1 MIDRPVA
8 FLARG
13 KQPFSAPQLLA
24 ASLLTAMIA
33 QALLIQSYQQF
44 ESFWDIQNW
53 ISNPFHASPV
63 AGLLFY
69 GFAGGLFI
77 RALMLTG
84 HSSTSFEISQG
95 ILQTSAPR
103 FGLWITCLGIS
114 AVLGYSVTT
123 ASAYLHGPLL
133 ASIWLINISLFVGTV
148 VIAMNVRLPS
158 LQAVNQWL
166 YDHRWELS
174 GVLIILFIA
183 FMMRFWNLE
192 LHPYAFINDE
202 GEMGWTAFFCIQL
215 GNCNNLFETSWAG
228 QPVLAFVPTF
238 LSISVFGNT
247 AMAVRLVSVIIGTL
261 AVLAVYLFTREVFG
275 HREAWLAMALL
286 AVLPVH
292 VHFSRLGVDNI
303 IDSLST
309 TAVLGFLFL
318 GIKRGSTMGFLAAGI
333 VGGLCMYTYP
343 GTRLAP
349 IMGMVAIGYIVL
361 KTRGA
366 LKAHAFNVFIFIFS
380 LIVTVA
386 PIAGY
391 FMANPAVFFGRMQ
404 EEGIFQT
411 QSIHAGNV
419 VGILTEQFMK
429 SSLVFIL
436 TSAPTN
442 FFHSPRPYL
451 TPLAAIFFMLGLCY
465 TIWRIREERFFI
477 LFIWFWAAI
486 LLGSTFTGGPP
497 TSQRM
502 LMSTPP
508 LAIITAIGI
517 CRFTEV
523 IPKTLQHSG
532 RLQALCL
539 LIFIAWVAGKDVTYY
554 QYEYRL
560 NHYFEDTTNEFTYE
574 TAAEISQLHS
584 DGRLYLLADPQTNYL
599 SFANF
604 NYFSPDVE
612 KTPLDEVTPQILADL
627 PTDKDALFIA
637 TPDHVDDLRKIAAFI
652 PGGTWNEVLRRF
664 QPTYALY
671 YSYKLAQADLQ
682 AFTQ

>member
-8 FLARG
+8 FQARG
-13 KQPFSAPQLLA
+13 KQLFSTPHLLA
-24 ASLLTAMIA
+24 ASLLTAIIA
-33 QALLIQSYQQF
+33 QVLLIQAYKQF
-44 ESFWDIQNW
+44 ETFWDIQNW
-53 ISNPFHASPV
+53 ISKPFHASPV

-69 GFAGGLFI
+69 GVAGGLFI
-77 RALMLTG
+77 RGLMLGG
-84 HSSTSFEISQG
+84 HSTAPFEISQN

-103 FGLWITCLGIS
+103 FGFWITCLGIS
-114 AVLGYSVTT
+114 VVLGYSVAT
-123 ASAYLHGPLL
+123 ASASLHGPLL
-133 ASIWLINISLFVGTV
+133 ASIWLINIALSVVTV
-148 VIAMNVRLPS
+148 LIALNMRLPN
-158 LQAVNQWL
+158 LQTVHQWG
-166 YDHRWELS
+166 YDHRRELS

-183 FMMRFWNLE
+183 FMLRFWNVE
-192 LHPYAFINDE
+192 LHPYAFMNDE
-202 GEMGWTAFFCIQL
+202 GEMGLVAYCMKV
-215 GNCNNLFETSWAG
+215 GNCNNLFEMGWAG
-228 QPVLAFVPTF
+228 QPILAFVPTF
-238 LSISVFGNT
+238 ISISIFGQT
-247 AMAVRLVSVIIGTL
+247 AIAVRFVSVITGTL

-275 HREAWLAMALL
+275 HREAWLAMAIL

-309 TAVLGFLFL
+309 TAVLGFLFF
-318 GIKRGSTMGFLAAGI
+318 GIKRGSTLGFLAAGI

-349 IMGMVAIGYIVL
+349 MMGMVAIGYIIL

-366 LKAHAFNVFIFIFS
+366 LKAHAFNIFVFIFS

-386 PIAGY
+386 PVAGY
-391 FMANPAVFFGRMQ
+391 FMKNPDIFFARIQ
-404 EEGIFQT
+404 DEGIFQT
-411 QSIHAGNV
+411 HLINAGNV
-419 VGILTEQFMK
+419 AGILTEQFMK

-436 TSAPTN
+436 TPAPTN

-451 TPLAAIFFMLGLCY
+451 TPVAAIFFVLGLCY
-465 TIWRIREERFFI
+465 IIWRIREERFFI

-502 LMSTPP
+502 LMSMPA

-517 CRFTEV
+517 CKFTEN
-523 IPKTLQHSG
+523 IPNTSMYSG
-532 RLQALCL
+532 RLQVLCL
-539 LIFIAWVAGKDVTYY
+539 LFFIGWVVYKDVRFY

-560 NHYFEDTTNEFTYE
+560 NHYFEDATNEFTYE
-574 TAAEISQLHS
+574 TATEISQLYS
-584 DGRLYLLADPQTNYL
+584 DGRLYLLTNPQNDYL
-599 SFANF
+599 TYANF

-612 KTPLDEVTPQILADL
+612 KAPLHEVTPQTLADL

-637 TPDHVDDLRKIAAFI
+637 TPDHVDELRQIAAII
-652 PGGTWNEVLRRF
+652 PGGTWNTVQRRF

-671 YSYKLAQADLQ
+671 YSYKLTQSDLQ